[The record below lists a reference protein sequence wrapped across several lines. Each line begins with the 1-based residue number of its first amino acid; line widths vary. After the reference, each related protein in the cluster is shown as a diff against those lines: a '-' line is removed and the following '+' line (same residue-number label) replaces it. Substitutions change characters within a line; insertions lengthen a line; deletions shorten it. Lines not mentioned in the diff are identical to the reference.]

1 MATRKRA
8 APGRKQAYINKMAR
22 ERGFVLDYHKV
33 LVKHDFEA
41 MQRINEF
48 LEGIYLKRRRL
59 DMRTRELIC
68 LVALIL
74 QRASQGQIRSHMKL
88 ALDLGVSREELLESV
103 ELVIPLGG
111 FVPFQAGLRAWCD
124 VTGATGIEPTT
135 AAYTETDASSD

>member
-1 MATRKRA
+1 MATRKKKV
-8 APGRKQAYINKMAR
+8 APKRVDRKQAYIDKMIR

-59 DMRTRELIC
+59 DLRTRELIC
-68 LVALIL
+68 VVALIL
-74 QRASQGQIRSHMKL
+74 RRANPGQVKSHMRL
-88 ALDLGVSREELLESV
+88 ALDRGVTRAELLEAV

-111 FVPFQAGLRAWCD
+111 FIEFQAGLSAWCE
-124 VTGATGIEPTT
+124 VTGAKGIEPTVKG
-135 AAYTETDASSD
+135 YEQ